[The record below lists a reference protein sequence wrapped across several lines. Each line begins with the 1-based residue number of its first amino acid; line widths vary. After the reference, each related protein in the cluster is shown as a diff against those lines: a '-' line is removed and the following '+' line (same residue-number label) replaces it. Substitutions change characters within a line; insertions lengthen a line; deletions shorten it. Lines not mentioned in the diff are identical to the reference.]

1 MSSSVQGP
9 YSPVIEAGDFAFVS
23 GQTGFTDINTG
34 EEVSG
39 IENQTRQCLERI
51 KLILQNSGLSMNSVV
66 KTTVFLKDSKD
77 FGVMNETYRQYF
89 TERKPARSTVIT
101 NHINPK
107 MLIEIECIACRLP
120 A

>member
-9 YSPVIEAGDFAFVS
+9 YSPVIEAGDFVFVS
-23 GQTGFTDINTG
+23 GQIGFADLNTG
-34 EEVSG
+34 EEISG
-39 IENQTRQCLERI
+39 IENQTRQCMARI
-51 KLILQNSGLSMNSVV
+51 KAILQTSGLSMNNVV

-77 FGVMNETYRQYF
+77 FSAMNETYRQYF
-89 TERKPARSTVIT
+89 PERKPARSTVVTDLID
-101 NHINPK
+101 PK